1 MARND
6 GRIEK
11 GQRLS
16 SAISAKAWNRAQ
28 QAADVVL
35 GVQPGASADGQSYGS
50 APYQWVYAKNGTGS
64 DLARW
69 GVMAITGVEVTPTS
83 DETADATKQFQ
94 QMPVLTGGTPST
106 STTAWCV
113 AVEPIKSNSIGRVAV
128 SGAVQVKLDVQ
139 SASDSTA
146 GAKDGSRTELKTGS
160 GEALILWKES
170 GTGAGKWGLV
180 RFGGTGAGVRLGTIS
195 TTWGKG
201 STATVT
207 QQNGD
212 GSAITSAPTFT
223 ATNYTATLTV
233 SGTMRVACALIGST
247 WVLVAWDWESLSGY
261 SGTKQQ
267 VLTHAANGGLT
278 WLDTTSCT

>member
-35 GVQPGASADGQSYGS
+35 GAQPGAVGDGASYGS
-50 APYQWVYAKNGTGS
+50 APYQWVYAKNDTGL

-83 DETADATKQFQ
+83 DETAQATKQFQ
-94 QMPVLTGGTPST
+94 SMPVLTGGTPST

-128 SGAVQVKLDVQ
+128 SGVVQVKASIGSSSHKFARAKASTSEVE
-139 SASDSTA
+139 SADI
-146 GAKDGSRTELKTGS
+146 
-160 GEALILWKES
+160 GEALLIWSSSPWAL
-170 GTGAGKWGLV
+170 
-180 RFGGTGAGVRLGTIS
+180 VRLGTL
-195 TTWGKG
+195 
-201 STATVT
+201 
-207 QQNGD
+207 D
-212 GSAITSAPTFT
+212 
-223 ATNYTATLTV
+223 LTKY
-233 SGTMRVACALIGST
+233 A
-247 WVLVAWDWESLSGY
+247 GY
-261 SGTKQQ
+261 SASKQQ

-278 WLDTTSCT
+278 WVDTTACT

>member
-50 APYQWVYAKNGTGS
+50 APYQWVYAKNGTGA

-83 DETADATKQFQ
+83 DDTADATTQFQ

-128 SGAVQVKLDVQ
+128 SGVVQVK
-139 SASDSTA
+139 ASDLPKAARSA
-146 GAKDGSRTELKTGS
+146 VLWENSDW
-160 GEALILWKES
+160 ALIIINP
-170 GTGAGKWGLV
+170 GT
-180 RFGGTGAGVRLGTIS
+180 RLGTIS
-195 TTWGKG
+195 ATWNKG

-207 QQNGD
+207 EQNGD
-212 GSAITSAPTFT
+212 GSAISGNPTFT
-223 ATNYTATLTV
+223 ATNFFATVTV
-233 SGTMRVACALIGST
+233 SSGTKRVACALVGAT
-247 WVLVAWDWESLSGY
+247 WILI
-261 SGTKQQ
+261 
-267 VLTHAANGGLT
+267 AAE
-278 WLDTTSCT
+278 C